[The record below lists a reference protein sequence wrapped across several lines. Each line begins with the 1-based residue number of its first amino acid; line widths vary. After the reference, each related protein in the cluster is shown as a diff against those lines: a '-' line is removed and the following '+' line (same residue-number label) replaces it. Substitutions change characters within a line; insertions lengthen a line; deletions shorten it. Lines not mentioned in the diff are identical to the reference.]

1 MSFVK
6 AAEQFVYWFSSFGTG
21 TDVDAICALES
32 PVGLDTKNE
41 NDEDH
46 VIAQVNGDLISTIE
60 IRGARKFVG
69 PNDLEVMVANFSRAL
84 EKLCKS
90 GKGDQHSFSMGFR
103 SDPDQSDRLIG
114 DILSLQVQTAKRFG
128 ITNLRMMRDRRKEL
142 ASKTVDVTV
151 YLVVRTHKNA
161 LQPHERKAQ
170 REERQ
175 RMSSKISKG
184 EGGQTFDMSNKLSQI
199 PLAPLGALSPRHT
212 AAVRSLVDDLSRDIQ
227 SGGAQLLLRTLST
240 HESIHAIRRHLDAAV
255 MPPGWRPRLVGDKS
269 MAAGSSAIGRGKEV
283 GSFYPPRLSRQMM
296 TSKIEDVF
304 SSKELC
310 RKDGIW
316 YGSVTLEILPDDGSQ
331 PFHDLARRIG
341 QAIPWRV
348 SFEILPN
355 GDNFRKMEKLLC
367 IVLASAGDYNKTIR
381 KGFDELKALK
391 ESGVYVGAM
400 RGVFT
405 TWGASEQEVCIRLA
419 NLTSSVESWG
429 SAGCSNETGEPA
441 RAMLASAAG
450 FANRSPANFLP
461 APMTDIARMMPFSIP
476 ASIWDRGQIVLTTL
490 DGRPY
495 PIEFGSTM
503 QNYWSTIGF
512 APTGSG
518 KSFMLNVLN
527 SGLLLAPGA
536 QEVPPITLVD
546 VGLSGKLVMDWFR
559 SILPASMQEQVLS
572 ISLRNS
578 HDYIVNPFDTQPGFE
593 DPLPGDVSYLT
604 AVFGT
609 IAPGCGPEA
618 DKFFERVIRTAYDKF
633 GRTSPDSKRWQNAFD
648 AKVCA
653 ALERIGFEVK
663 ENTRVWAVVDA
674 LFDAGCMDE
683 FASAQRFAMPTMQDI
698 PKIAASTFV
707 ANVYGDAW
715 VGKTRLIDLFTR
727 NVVAALDS
735 YAIISGYTKFNIG
748 AARAVSIDLQ
758 EVVGDMNSDEGKRR
772 SGLMFLLARRIGA
785 RNYFLK
791 WDEIATLCPPR
802 YAGWQERR
810 VNKLWET
817 IKYLQFDEAHYFS
830 GIESV
835 VSLVRSDLRTGR
847 KFNLITAMFSQLLD
861 DFPPA
866 VLENTYIFFIL
877 GLGDASPATVRD
889 TFSLSPDEMKAIG
902 DYCIR
907 PGTMFGRFRTQ
918 KGVLSQIIRL
928 NASAYEKWA
937 FTTQG
942 KDQALRSALS
952 RLLPY
957 DKALDLLTDRFPSG
971 SAEPYLARVLAQ
983 RTEFLDAN
991 ADALATE
998 VAKILL
1004 AESLINQA

>member
-1 MSFVK
+1 MSIVK
-6 AAEQFVYWFSSFGTG
+6 VAEQFVYWVSSFGSG
-21 TDVDAICALES
+21 TDVDIICALES
-32 PVGLDTKNE
+32 PVGLDTKN
-41 NDEDH
+41 DDGDDY

-69 PNDLEVMVANFSRAL
+69 SNDLEVMITNFSRAL

-90 GKGDQHSFSMGFR
+90 GKGDQHSFSIGFR
-103 SDPDQSDRLIG
+103 SDPDQADRLIG
-114 DILSLQVQTAKRFG
+114 DILQPQVKTARRFG
-128 ITNLRMMRDRRKEL
+128 IENIRMIQDRRKEL

-151 YLVVRTHKNA
+151 YLIVRSHKNA
-161 LQPHERKAQ
+161 LQPHERKTQGA
-170 REERQ
+170 ERF
-175 RMSSKISKG
+175 RISSKIRKG
-184 EGGQTFDMSNKLSQI
+184 EGGQEFNMNNKLSQI
-199 PLAPLGALSPRHT
+199 PLSPLGALSPRHT
-212 AAVRSLVDDLSRDIQ
+212 AAVRSLVDDLTRDIQ
-227 SGGAQLLLRTLST
+227 SGGAQLLVRTLST
-240 HESIHAIRRHLDAAV
+240 HEAVTAIKRHVDAAV
-255 MPPGWRPRLVGDKS
+255 IPAGWRPRLVGDKS
-269 MAAGSSAIGRGKEV
+269 VALGSSSIARDKEV
-283 GSFYPPRLSRQMM
+283 GSFYPPRLSRQML

-316 YGSVTLEILPDDGSQ
+316 YGSVILELLPDEGSE

-341 QAIPWRV
+341 QEIPWRV
-348 SFEILPN
+348 SFEIFPN
-355 GDNFRKMEKLLC
+355 GGHFRKMEKLLC
-367 IVLASAGDYNKTIR
+367 VVLAAAGDYNKTIR

-391 ESGVYVGAM
+391 DAGVYIGAM

-405 TWGASEQEVCIRLA
+405 TWGATEQQVSDRLA

-429 SAGCSNETGEPA
+429 SAGATNETGEPA

-450 FANRSPANFLP
+450 FANQSPASFLP
-461 APMTDIARMMPFSIP
+461 APMIDIARMMPFSIP

-495 PIEFGSTM
+495 PVEFGSSL

-512 APTGSG
+512 APTGAG
-518 KSFMLNVLN
+518 KSFFLNVLN

-546 VGLSGKLVMDWFR
+546 VGLSGKLVIDWFR
-559 SILPASMQEQVLS
+559 SILPEHLREQVLS
-572 ISLRNS
+572 ISLRNNS
-578 HDYIVNPFDTQPGFE
+578 DYTVNPFDTQPGYE
-593 DPLPGDVSYLT
+593 DPLPGDISYLV

-609 IAPGCGPEA
+609 IAPGCGPEG
-618 DKFFERVIRTAYDKF
+618 DKFFERVIRAAYEKF
-633 GRTSPDSKRWQNAFD
+633 GRSSPDSKRWQGAFD
-648 AKVCA
+648 AKVSA
-653 ALERIGFEVK
+653 ALDRIGFEVK
-663 ENTRVWAVVDA
+663 ETTRVWSVVDA
-674 LFDAGCMDE
+674 LFDAGCIDE
-683 FASAQRFAMPTMQDI
+683 FSSAQRFAMPTMQDI
-698 PKIAASTFV
+698 PKIAASTSV
-707 ANVYGDAW
+707 ANVYGTAN
-715 VGKTRLIDLFTR
+715 VNGERVIDVFTR

-735 YAIISGYTKFNIG
+735 YAILSGYTKFNIG
-748 AARAVSIDLQ
+748 AARAVAIDLQ
-758 EVVGDMNSDEGKRR
+758 EVVGDMSSEEGKRR

-791 WDEIATLCPPR
+791 WDELSKLCPPR
-802 YAGWQERR
+802 YAVWQERR

-817 IKYLQFDEAHYFS
+817 IKFLQFDEAHYFS

-835 VSLVRSDLRTGR
+835 VSLVRADLRTGR

-861 DFPPA
+861 DFSPA

-877 GLGDASPATVRD
+877 GLGDSSPEKVKT
-889 TFSLSPDEMKAIG
+889 TFGLSTDEMKAIS

-952 RLLPY
+952 KLMPY
-957 DKALDLLTDRFPSG
+957 DQALNFLTDRFPSG
-971 SAEPYLARVLAQ
+971 TAEPYLRRVLAQ
-983 RTEFLDAN
+983 RTEFRDAD

-998 VAKILL
+998 VAKTLL
-1004 AESLINQA
+1004 SELTTR